1 MSMAKKARLDKAAV
15 VAAAAALAEAG
26 GMEALTLHRLA
37 ATLGVRPPSL
47 YNHVDG
53 LPGLRAALALET
65 VRDLGD
71 ALAQAALGRSG
82 AAAVLALGEA
92 YRAFVKARP
101 ALYLASLPAS
111 GLQEPPN
118 PELAAAEKRVVEVC
132 LAVMAGFG
140 LGGDDALHA
149 IRGLRSLAHGF
160 ATLEA
165 AGGFGLPLDCDESF
179 RRLLTGYVRGLEAD
193 SSGAAHSEFHST

>member
-1 MSMAKKARLDKAAV
+1 MAKKARLDKATV
-15 VAAAAALAEAG
+15 VAAAAALAEAE

-37 ATLGVRPPSL
+37 AELGVRPPSL

-53 LPGLRAALALET
+53 LPGLQRALAAET
-65 VRDLGD
+65 VRGLGE
-71 ALAQAALGRSG
+71 AVAQAALGRSG
-82 AAAVLALGEA
+82 AAAVTAVGEA
-92 YRAFVKARP
+92 YRAFVKAHP

-111 GLQEPPN
+111 RRQQPVDAEL
-118 PELAAAEKRVVEVC
+118 LAAEERVLAVA

-140 LGGDDALHA
+140 LTGDDALHA
-149 IRGLRSLAHGF
+149 IRGLRAVAHGF

-179 RRLLTGYVRGLEAD
+179 RRLLAGYVDGLAD
-193 SSGAAHSEFHST
+193 KSAATPTKSAFAD